1 VVLAKNGQEE
11 VARAKELQPD
21 LILTDMV
28 MPVMTGFEAVQ
39 EIRQIPELKDIIIIA
54 ISASAFEVEREQ
66 MLRAGCDDFLPKP
79 VDASKLFA
87 LLETHLKL
95 EWVYEAPVK
104 ESVANN
110 RVVTEKVA
118 CPLIPPPPAELAIWY
133 QLAMLGDI
141 HELQKQA
148 THLEQV
154 DKKYLPF
161 AQKLQKLAKTFEHE
175 QISAWLE
182 PLMAENHT
190 ATTCPSQ
197 PLDIKHNVILVIDD
211 NPVNLGVI
219 VAYLKNAGFQIL
231 TAQNGEI
238 GLKMAKIARPNL
250 ILLDVMMP
258 GIDGFETCKRLKAI
272 DTLEDIPVIF
282 MTALA
287 KY

>member
-1 VVLAKNGQEE
+1 
-11 VARAKELQPD
+11 
-21 LILTDMV
+21 
-28 MPVMTGFEAVQ
+28 
-39 EIRQIPELKDIIIIA
+39 
-54 ISASAFEVEREQ
+54 
-66 MLRAGCDDFLPKP
+66 
-79 VDASKLFA
+79 
-87 LLETHLKL
+87 
-95 EWVYEAPVK
+95 
-104 ESVANN
+104 
-110 RVVTEKVA
+110 
-118 CPLIPPPPAELAIWY
+118 
-133 QLAMLGDI
+133 
-141 HELQKQA
+141 
-148 THLEQV
+148 
-154 DKKYLPF
+154 
-161 AQKLQKLAKTFEHE
+161 
-175 QISAWLE
+175 
-182 PLMAENHT
+182 MAENHT
-190 ATTCPSQ
+190 VTTCPSQ